1 MANLELKLVETLSA
15 DAYNMDKE
23 VRMLADALT
32 KKVPGYKTAHKDA
45 ASRWVYRPQDT
56 YALGWIS
63 YGDVF
68 DTSSTG
74 VVKKRY
80 AVFAPC
86 IENRKY
92 GYGDKT
98 YMASALHLDKALSNA
113 CKYLRPL
120 NTRQVL
126 EQVQRKF
133 CKAINETKNA
143 ASQSADSVTV
153 KVDTNIFKC
162 AGVSEVPLNRE
173 LANILRSDYEFV
185 DKELEA
191 QLVKAFGAYAEH
203 KEMQLIHDASHA
215 FVEVVQSQGANL
227 YRGFK
232 SVPQSWSLYKHD
244 NSHENKITYTQEQ
257 LPESLLG
264 AISVLSMVEV
274 GQYVSGVGY
283 RAGENMFYI
292 KGE

>member
-1 MANLELKLVETLSA
+1 MVNT
-15 DAYNMDKE
+15 
-23 VRMLADALT
+23 
-32 KKVPGYKTAHKDA
+32 
-45 ASRWVYRPQDT
+45 
-56 YALGWIS
+56 
-63 YGDVF
+63 
-68 DTSSTG
+68 STG

-80 AVFAPC
+80 AVFAPN

-126 EQVQRKF
+126 EPVQRKF
-133 CKAINETKNA
+133 CTAVNETKNA
-143 ASQSADSVTV
+143 ANHNADSVTT
-153 KVDTNIFKC
+153 KIDTNIFSYK
-162 AGVSEVPLNRE
+162 SQVPLNRE

-191 QLVKAFGAYAEH
+191 QLVKAFEASAER
-203 KEMQLIHDASHA
+203 KEMQMAHDASHI

-244 NSHENKITYTQEQ
+244 NSYENMITYTQEQ

-264 AISVLSMVEV
+264 AMSVLSMVEV
-274 GQYVSGVGY
+274 DQYVSGVGY

-292 KGE
+292 KGGA